1 MYFAKG
7 FDDNLVG
14 NDEKV
19 AFSKK
24 HAQYKTRVKKTYT
37 IYDQN
42 DWKTIPFGD
51 TYLYSPY
58 RVVALPG
65 GLGRCSY
72 PYFHKFLQS

>member
-24 HAQYKTRVKKTYT
+24 HAQYKTRVKKHILFMIKTTEKRYPLGTHTY
-37 IYDQN
+37 IAP
-42 DWKTIPFGD
+42 IGE
-51 TYLYSPY
+51 
-58 RVVALPG
+58 
-65 GLGRCSY
+65 
-72 PYFHKFLQS
+72 